1 MRKVSF
7 LLLAL
12 FLFSLVIF
20 PSYAYWKDSKVVL
33 YRGHTGTCKI
43 WVTPIVIREN
53 NLYPGFKKEYRIL
66 ICNVGTTTVKL
77 RAILENVP
85 SFLKVDTYFLKDYLR
100 PRESTF
106 LIVRVLMPE
115 FIENYQNYYF
125 TFRIIVEA
133 RQVW

>member
-1 MRKVSF
+1 VRKISF
-7 LLLAL
+7 LLLAF
-12 FLFSLVIF
+12 FLFSLTI
-20 PSYAYWKDSKVVL
+20 PSHAYWKDSKVVL
-33 YRGHTGTCKI
+33 YSGHTGTCKI
-43 WVTPIVIREN
+43 WVTPITIRED

-66 ICNVGTTTVKL
+66 IRNVGTTTVKL
-77 RAILENVP
+77 RAILRDVP

-106 LIVRVLMPE
+106 LIVRVLMLE